1 MTPPIFQLCS
11 QTAAVT
17 ALLGTGA
24 NLRLYS
30 FGEAPEGVAKPY
42 AVWQLMNGEPENYL
56 AGRPDADGFTLQVD
70 VYAATSTS
78 ARQVRDAIRDAIEL
92 DAYVTRWGGE
102 TRDPATKNY
111 RASFDVD
118 WWVQR

>member
-11 QTAAVT
+11 QTADVT

-30 FGEAPEGVAKPY
+30 FGEAPQDVAKPY
-42 AVWQLMNGEPENYL
+42 AVWQLVNGEPENYL
-56 AGRPDADGFTLQVD
+56 AGRPDADSVTLQID
-70 VYAATSTS
+70 VYGVTGTSV
-78 ARQVRDAIRDAIEL
+78 RQLRDAIRGAIEL
-92 DAYVTRWGGE
+92 SAYVTRWGGE
-102 TRDPATKNY
+102 SRDPTTKNY

-118 WWVQR
+118 WIVLR